1 MESNKQ
7 AKEDREWLRGV
18 ISILYKGSKNGL
30 STMVILKETKKLAIW
45 QKNIPGQGDSN
56 SKDPRLEDI
65 GLEDMENWGVGG
77 VAGVCGQGEGDGM
90 GEKERLECPEQRLW
104 ILPWAN

>member
-1 MESNKQ
+1 MVGVMESNKQ

-65 GLEDMENWGVGG
+65 GLEDMEN
-77 VAGVCGQGEGDGM
+77 
-90 GEKERLECPEQRLW
+90 
-104 ILPWAN
+104 

>member
-7 AKEDREWLRGV
+7 AKEDREWLRGC

-30 STMVILKETKKLAIW
+30 STKVILKLKKLTIW

-65 GLEDMENWGVGG
+65 GLEDMEN
-77 VAGVCGQGEGDGM
+77 
-90 GEKERLECPEQRLW
+90 
-104 ILPWAN
+104 